1 MITAVSNQI
10 QGIARG
16 GNRQSEFSVI
26 GACLLEKREPF
37 TLVAITSCIAFRA
50 IGDGLVGLTERV
62 GHEGSLQPKQ
72 VTKLGDGMEGSMQM
86 SDDKGEERG
95 TMTGC
100 LSSYFKKIGRCGAQ
114 RDRRRSRL
122 SVCRRQSFVLR
133 VAIVALGLLAM
144 ICVRLQA
151 SAAIPLGTRA
161 QTTRPS
167 PNGKAGAP
175 AGNVANGKRIY
186 LSQGCDTCHGVDGQ
200 GAAKET
206 ATPGPPIAATSKSL
220 AAFISIVRS
229 PFAPMPPFTA
239 KDVSDTELA
248 EVHAFLESVPPSQNS
263 GSASASATA
272 SAPASFA
279 AGNAQNGQALFTR
292 DGCYECDGRQAEG
305 AAATGPRLG
314 PNPIPLAALIKY
326 VRPPTCQMPPY
337 TAKVVTDA
345 ELADIHA
352 FLQSLPAPP
361 PAGSIP
367 LLK

>member
-1 MITAVSNQI
+1 MHV
-10 QGIARG
+10 
-16 GNRQSEFSVI
+16 
-26 GACLLEKREPF
+26 
-37 TLVAITSCIAFRA
+37 
-50 IGDGLVGLTERV
+50 TE
-62 GHEGSLQPKQ
+62 
-72 VTKLGDGMEGSMQM
+72 LGDGMEGSMQL

-95 TMTGC
+95 MMTGC
-100 LSSYFKKIGRCGAQ
+100 LSSYFKKIGRRGAQ

-122 SVCRRQSFVLR
+122 PVWRRQSFALCVT
-133 VAIVALGLLAM
+133 IVALGLLAM
-144 ICVRLQA
+144 TCVRIQA

-186 LSQGCDTCHGVDGQ
+186 LSQGCDKCHGAEGQ

-206 ATPGPPIAATSKSL
+206 AAPGPPIAATSKPL
-220 AAFISIVRS
+220 AAFMSIVRS
-229 PFAPMPPFTA
+229 PLAPMPPFTA
-239 KDVSDTELA
+239 KDVSDAELA
-248 EVHAFLESVPPSQNS
+248 DVYAFLESVPPSQNS
-263 GSASASATA
+263 ASASATS
-272 SAPASFA
+272 SAPASSA

-292 DGCYECDGRQAEG
+292 DGCYECHGRQAEG

-326 VRPPTCQMPPY
+326 VRQPTGQMPPY

-352 FLQSLPAPP
+352 
-361 PAGSIP
+361 
-367 LLK
+367 